1 MKNLCRLKV
10 AGLTAM
16 AVALGG
22 CLYAC
27 GGNDGGGD
35 GISNTSQGTAATVS
49 VDINGVSKSGVV
61 GEKAVTDYVA
71 DFRTNSNL
79 ESDDA
84 WAEWMVTNGYTP
96 ETVRDDVID
105 YYVRD
110 LLLDYAAE
118 AYDVSVS
125 PEEVDEQLQL
135 ARSQFESDEAW
146 ANALEAS
153 NLTEEEYKNDV
164 IEPNL
169 LQQKL
174 ASALEAEQSA
184 DAAPVDEDAQV
195 VELANQMADYIDGA
209 KRSSHIL
216 FDATER
222 DQAEDVLE
230 QLQAGTIDFADAA
243 QQYSKDSSST
253 SGGDVGWDKLG
264 SGFVTAYQNAL
275 DGLSVGEM
283 SGLVETDYGYHIIL
297 CTDELEVPAGGY
309 TSVSQIP
316 ADVLPSLQAQV
327 SSANSFDFYSWF
339 TTYQESATIEIT
351 PMPENLPYDVD
362 LSAYAT
368 TSPEDVTLTV
378 PEDATSAG
386 NQGEPTQ
393 IEGPEAPSDE
403 APAKTD
409 EGTED
414 QDAANAANGDQAANG
429 PDANSSTPNGT
440 DQNAGQ
446 GADGQN
452 GTQDGNASVDGQ
464 NAQGGNGTSGT
475 TR

>member
-1 MKNLCRLKV
+1 
-10 AGLTAM
+10 M

-27 GGNDGGGD
+27 GGSDDGGD

-49 VDINGVSKSGVV
+49 VEINGISKSGVV

-71 DFRTNSNL
+71 DFRTNSGL

-84 WAEWMVTNGYTP
+84 WAEWMVANGYTP
-96 ETVRDDVID
+96 ETVRDDVVD

-118 AYDVSVS
+118 AYGVSVS
-125 PEEVDEQLQL
+125 PEEVDEQLRI

-174 ASALEAEQSA
+174 SAALEAEQSA
-184 DAAPVDEDAQV
+184 GSEPVDEDAQV

-216 FDATER
+216 FEATDR
-222 DQAEDVLE
+222 DTAEDVLE

-243 QQYSKDSSST
+243 QEYSKDSSSAN
-253 SGGDVGWDKLG
+253 GGDVGWDKLG
-264 SGFVTAYQNAL
+264 SGFVTAYQDAL

-283 SGLVETDYGYHIIL
+283 SGLVETDYGFHIIM
-297 CTDELEVPAGGY
+297 CTDELKVPAGGY

-327 SSANSFDFYSWF
+327 SSANSFDFYAWF
-339 TTYQESATIEIT
+339 TAYQESATIEIT

-362 LSAYAT
+362 LSAYAAV
-368 TSPEDVTLTV
+368 SDDDVTLDV
-378 PEDATSAG
+378 PEDATSGG

-393 IEGPEAPSDE
+393 VEGPDAPADD
-403 APAKTD
+403 APAKTN
-409 EGTED
+409 GTEAT
-414 QDAANAANGDQAANG
+414 DAQGADGTQAANG
-429 PDANSSTPNGT
+429 ADEGTQNGA
-440 DQNAGQ
+440 DQNA
-446 GADGQN
+446 D
-452 GTQDGNASVDGQ
+452 Q
-464 NAQGGNGTSGT
+464 NAQEGNGTSGT
-475 TR
+475 AR